1 MENIYLPK
9 LAEIKE
15 IIQETADTKTIRLTI
30 DGKSIDFLPGQFGE
44 FSLIGEGESTFG
56 FSSSPLRK
64 EYFEVSF
71 RTSGRATTGINGLN
85 EGDKIAFR
93 GPYGNYF
100 DTSKMHGKDI
110 VFVGGGIG
118 MAPVKSIMEYCLDE
132 RDKYGKITILYGA
145 RTVGDLLY
153 KNIFDE
159 WKNHKDTEFVVT
171 VDPGGETPDWK
182 GKVGFVPTILEQL
195 PLKGE
200 NSIAVV
206 CGPPIMIKFALK
218 TLEEKMG
225 FSKENIITTLENRMK
240 CGLGK
245 CGRCNV
251 GSVYVCKD
259 GPVFTAKELESLPND
274 F

>member
-30 DGKSIDFLPGQFGE
+30 DNKGIDFLPGQFGE

-56 FSSSPLRK
+56 FASSPLRK
-64 EYFEVSF
+64 EYFEFSF
-71 RTSGRATTGINGLN
+71 RYSGRATSGISSLN
-85 EGDKIAFR
+85 TGDKLAFR
-93 GPYGNYF
+93 GPYGNHF
-100 DTSKMHGKDI
+100 DTSRMKGKDLI
-110 VFVGGGIG
+110 FIGGGIG
-118 MAPVKSIMEYCLDE
+118 MAPVKSIMEYCLDQ
-132 RDKYGKITILYGA
+132 RDDFGKITILYGA
-145 RTVGDLLY
+145 RSVSDLLY
-153 KNIFDE
+153 KNLFEE
-159 WKNHKDTEFVVT
+159 WKNYKNTEFVVT
-171 VDPGGETPDWK
+171 VDPGGETPDWT

-200 NSIAVV
+200 NSVAIV

-225 FSKENIITTLENRMK
+225 FKKEDIVTTLENRMK

>member
-15 IIQETADTKTIRLTI
+15 IIQETNDTKTIRLAI
-30 DGKSIDFLPGQFGE
+30 NGGSIDFLPGQFGE
-44 FSLIGEGESTFG
+44 FSVIGEGESTFG

-64 EYFEVSF
+64 EFFEFSF

-85 EGDKIAFR
+85 PGDKLSFR

-100 DTSKMHGKDI
+100 DTAGMKGKNL

-118 MAPVKSIMEYCLDE
+118 MAPVKSILEYCFDE
-132 RDKYGKITILYGA
+132 RDDYGKITVLYGA
-145 RTVGDLLY
+145 RTVNDLLY
-153 KNIFDE
+153 KNVFDD
-159 WKNHKDTEFVVT
+159 WKKYKNTEVVIT
-171 VDPGGETPDWK
+171 VDPGGETPDWT

-218 TLEEKMG
+218 SLEEKMG
-225 FSKENIITTLENRMK
+225 FDKENIITTLENRMK

-259 GPVFTAKELESLPND
+259 GPVFTARELESLPND

>member
-15 IIQETADTKTIRLTI
+15 IIQETNDTKTIRLAI
-30 DGKSIDFLPGQFGE
+30 NGGSIDFLPGQFGE
-44 FSLIGEGESTFG
+44 FSVIGEGESTFG

-64 EYFEVSF
+64 EFFEFSF
-71 RTSGRATTGINGLN
+71 RTSGRATAGINGLN
-85 EGDKIAFR
+85 PGDKLSFR

-100 DTSKMHGKDI
+100 DTAGMKGKNL

-118 MAPVKSIMEYCLDE
+118 MAPVKSILEYCFDE
-132 RDKYGKITILYGA
+132 RDDYGKITVLYGA
-145 RTVGDLLY
+145 RTVNDLLY
-153 KNIFDE
+153 RNVFDDWKKYKN
-159 WKNHKDTEFVVT
+159 TEVVIT
-171 VDPGGETPDWK
+171 VDPGGETPDWT

-218 TLEEKMG
+218 SLEEKMG
-225 FSKENIITTLENRMK
+225 FDKENIITTLENRMK

-259 GPVFTAKELESLPND
+259 GPVFTARELESLPND